1 MNVQFKTEVFAAVQN
16 SQYVLGHPHKTFG
29 TFLLDPG
36 PSIANNMSLEQ
47 ASKSHEWIHGTL
59 KTSYQN
65 FL

>member
-1 MNVQFKTEVFAAVQN
+1 MNVQFKTEVFATFQN
-16 SQYVLGHPHKTFG
+16 SQYVLGHPHKNFG
-29 TFLLDPG
+29 TCLPDPG

-47 ASKSHEWIHGTL
+47 ASKSHEWIYGTL

>member
-1 MNVQFKTEVFAAVQN
+1 MNVQFNTEVFVAVQN

-29 TFLLDPG
+29 TCLPDPG